1 MAISTVTEFAREL
14 KIPAK
19 VLVEQLRSAGIS
31 VENENSTVSDADKAK
46 LLENLHTERTQNTK
60 PRKITIMRRE
70 TSTIRQHDGQGG
82 AHTIEVEVRRRR
94 VFVKNTQAATDRA
107 AQMKAAREEMEA
119 RAREQLA
126 AKAAAEAATAK
137 KVETPAAA
145 PKMATPAPE
154 AKPTAATEVKT
165 EVAPKAEVKEAST
178 GSAEVK
184 KEVLSKVSETPAT
197 SEKAEVKAEQKKE
210 TAEEKPASAKPQEV
224 KPAVEKKTTEPKK
237 EEKAPAAS
245 NPKAEA
251 KPEAK
256 SQQKK
261 APMQQQNKP
270 RKGENQQK
278 AAKPVNATNARA
290 QQPKQPQK
298 PEVSAEERARLEAE
312 RNAARRKAQEEAEAI
327 RQMLARPK
335 VVLKAKATP
344 AAKGAPAAAPATKK
358 EEKKSEHRKGS
369 SQNNTAEKNEGNGGK
384 KGGFKGRGRN
394 DRSMNDNGWG
404 EDSRSHRAM
413 KTRGA
418 IDDGSEEETS
428 WRSRSRKPKR
438 DRNAAVAATPAEPI
452 VREVS
457 VPETIS
463 VADLARKMAVKAT
476 EVIKTLMKMGQMVT
490 INQMLDQD
498 TAMIIVEEM
507 GHKAVQAKI
516 DDPEALL
523 GELAGASQNYPAT
536 PRPPVVTIMGH
547 VDHGKTS
554 LLDYIRRAK
563 VAAGEAGGITQ
574 HIGAYHVKTPRGIVT
589 FLDTPGHEAFTAMR
603 ARGAQATDIVILVV
617 AADDGVMPQTKEAI
631 AHAKAAKV
639 PLVVAINKIDK
650 PEANPE
656 RVRNELVQNGV
667 MPEEYGGDVPFIP
680 VSAKTG
686 QGVDELLENLLL
698 QAEMLELKAPA
709 EGPAKGLV
717 VESRLDK
724 GRGPVASVLVQAGLL
739 KKGDIV
745 LVGQAY
751 GRVRAMNN
759 ELGKSVPEAGPSIPV
774 EILGLSDVPQAGD
787 VLLTVPDEKKA
798 REVALFR
805 QSRNRDVRLAQ
816 QQSARLDNAFNQ
828 NGDVKTLSVVIKAD
842 VQGSQEAIS
851 AALQKLSTD
860 EVRVQVVYSA
870 VGGISET
877 DVNLAAASRAI
888 IIGFNVRADAMAK
901 KTAETNAI
909 EIRYYNIIYDAID
922 DVKAAMS
929 GMLAPERKE
938 TGIGL
943 LEIRQTIHIPKVGLI
958 AGCRVMEGV
967 VRRGANVR
975 LIRDNVVVWTGELAS
990 LKHFKDDV
998 REVQAGNECGLSLK
1012 GHDDIKEGDQLEIF
1026 EVTEIARTL

>member
-1 MAISTVTEFAREL
+1 MANSTVTDFAREL
-14 KIPAK
+14 HIPAK
-19 VLVEQLRSAGIS
+19 VLVEQLRSAGIPVQS
-31 VENENSTVSDADKAK
+31 ETSAVSDADKAK
-46 LLENLHTERTQNTK
+46 LLEKLHTERTQNAK

-70 TSTIRQHDGQGG
+70 TTTIRQNDGQGG

-94 VFVKNTQAATDRA
+94 IFVKNTQAAQAARAELEAKAKAQVQAALDQKKA
-107 AQMKAAREEMEA
+107 AQEKSSV
-119 RAREQLA
+119 
-126 AKAAAEAATAK
+126 KT
-137 KVETPAAA
+137 VTP
-145 PKMATPAPE
+145 PPAP
-154 AKPTAATEVKT
+154 APVAVKPV
-165 EVAPKAEVKEAST
+165 
-178 GSAEVK
+178 
-184 KEVLSKVSETPAT
+184 TP
-197 SEKAEVKAEQKKE
+197 VKASQE
-210 TAEEKPASAKPQEV
+210 KPQEV
-224 KPAVEKKTTEPKK
+224 KAEPKVK
-237 EEKAPAAS
+237 AAPVAPAAPEA
-245 NPKAEA
+245 PKAASEVVKPA
-251 KPEAK
+251 QSQKVEPVAPVKKPETAASAQAPQGK
-256 SQQKK
+256 VGIADKPLVKEASK
-261 APMQQQNKP
+261 APV
-270 RKGENQQK
+270 
-278 AAKPVNATNARA
+278 KPVKETKGSVPKAIKPTAPSAQKVKEDAERDAARLKA
-290 QQPKQPQK
+290 QQ
-298 PEVSAEERARLEAE
+298 
-312 RNAARRKAQEEAEAI
+312 EAEAI

-335 VVLKAKATP
+335 VVLKAKPTP
-344 AAKGAPAAAPATKK
+344 VAKPVVK
-358 EEKKSEHRKGS
+358 EEKKPDRRKSADAPKSE
-369 SQNNTAEKNEGNGGK
+369 APK
-384 KGGFKGRGRN
+384 KGGFKNHGRSE
-394 DRSMNDNGWG
+394 RSGENAWG
-404 EDSRSHRAM
+404 EDSRTHRAL

-418 IDDGSEEETS
+418 IDGGSDEDTS
-428 WRSRSRKPKR
+428 WRSRSKKPKR
-438 DRNAAVAATPAEPI
+438 DRSNATPAGQAPAEPI

-498 TAMIIVEEM
+498 TAMIVVEEM
-507 GHKAVQAKI
+507 GHKAVQAKA

-523 GELAGASQNYPAT
+523 GELSETTTTYPEK

-639 PLVVAINKIDK
+639 PLVVAINKMDK

-667 MPEEYGGDVPFIP
+667 MPEEFGGDVPFIP

-686 QGVDELLENLLL
+686 LGVDELLENVLL

-717 VESRLDK
+717 IESRLDK
-724 GRGPVASVLVQAGLL
+724 GRGPVASVLVQSGLL

-745 LVGQAY
+745 LVGQVY

-759 ELGKSVPEAGPSIPV
+759 EMSKAVQQAGPSIPV

-805 QSRNRDVRLAQ
+805 QSRNRDVRLAK
-816 QQSARLDNAFNQ
+816 QQSARLDSAFNQ
-828 NGDVKTLSVVIKAD
+828 NGDVKTLSVIIKAD

-877 DVNLAAASRAI
+877 DVNLAAASHAI

-901 KTAETNAI
+901 KTAETDGI

-943 LEIRQTIHIPKVGLI
+943 LEIRQTIHVPKVGLI
-958 AGCRVMEGV
+958 AGCRVLEGV
-967 VRRGANVR
+967 VRRNASARQLRN
-975 LIRDNVVVWTGELAS
+975 NVVIWTGELAS

-1012 GHDDIKEGDQLEIF
+1012 GHDDIQVGDQLEIF
-1026 EVTEIARTL
+1026 EVTEVARTL

>member
-1 MAISTVTEFAREL
+1 MANSTVTDFAREL
-14 KIPAK
+14 HIPAK
-19 VLVEQLRSAGIS
+19 VLVEQLRSAGIPVQS
-31 VENENSTVSDADKAK
+31 ETSAVSDADKAK
-46 LLENLHTERTQNTK
+46 LLEKLHTERTQNAK

-70 TSTIRQHDGQGG
+70 TTTIRQNDGQGG

-94 VFVKNTQAATDRA
+94 IFVKNTQAAQAARAELEAKAKAQVQAALDQKKA
-107 AQMKAAREEMEA
+107 AQEKSSV
-119 RAREQLA
+119 
-126 AKAAAEAATAK
+126 KT
-137 KVETPAAA
+137 VTP
-145 PKMATPAPE
+145 PPVPAPV
-154 AKPTAATEVKT
+154 AVKPV
-165 EVAPKAEVKEAST
+165 
-178 GSAEVK
+178 
-184 KEVLSKVSETPAT
+184 TP
-197 SEKAEVKAEQKKE
+197 VKAPQE
-210 TAEEKPASAKPQEV
+210 KPQEV
-224 KPAVEKKTTEPKK
+224 KAEPKVK
-237 EEKAPAAS
+237 AAPVAPAAPEA
-245 NPKAEA
+245 PKAASEVVKPA
-251 KPEAK
+251 QSQKVEPVAPVKKPETAASAQAPQGK
-256 SQQKK
+256 VGIADKPLVKEASK
-261 APMQQQNKP
+261 APV
-270 RKGENQQK
+270 
-278 AAKPVNATNARA
+278 KPVKETKGSVPKAIKPTAPSAQKVKEDAERDAARLKA
-290 QQPKQPQK
+290 QQ
-298 PEVSAEERARLEAE
+298 
-312 RNAARRKAQEEAEAI
+312 EAEAI

-335 VVLKAKATP
+335 VVLKAKPTP
-344 AAKGAPAAAPATKK
+344 VAKPVVK
-358 EEKKSEHRKGS
+358 EEKKPDRRKSADAPKSE
-369 SQNNTAEKNEGNGGK
+369 APK
-384 KGGFKGRGRN
+384 KGGFKNHGRSE
-394 DRSMNDNGWG
+394 RSGENAWG
-404 EDSRSHRAM
+404 EDSRTHRAL

-418 IDDGSEEETS
+418 IDGGSDEDTS
-428 WRSRSRKPKR
+428 WRSRSKKPKR
-438 DRNAAVAATPAEPI
+438 DRSNATPAGQAPAEPI

-498 TAMIIVEEM
+498 TAMIVVEEM
-507 GHKAVQAKI
+507 GHKAVQAKA

-523 GELAGASQNYPAT
+523 GELSETTTTYPEK

-639 PLVVAINKIDK
+639 PLVVAINKMDK

-667 MPEEYGGDVPFIP
+667 MPEEFGGDVPFIP

-686 QGVDELLENLLL
+686 LGVDELLENVLL

-717 VESRLDK
+717 IESRLDK
-724 GRGPVASVLVQAGLL
+724 GRGPVASVLVQSGLL

-745 LVGQAY
+745 LVGQVY

-759 ELGKSVPEAGPSIPV
+759 EMSKAVQQAGPSIPV

-805 QSRNRDVRLAQ
+805 QSRNRDVRLAK
-816 QQSARLDNAFNQ
+816 QQSARLDSAFNQ
-828 NGDVKTLSVVIKAD
+828 NGDVKTLSVIIKAD

-877 DVNLAAASRAI
+877 DVNLAAASHAI

-901 KTAETNAI
+901 KTAETDGI
-909 EIRYYNIIYDAID
+909 EIRYYNIIYDALD

-943 LEIRQTIHIPKVGLI
+943 LEIRQTIHVPKVGLI
-958 AGCRVMEGV
+958 AGCRVLEGV
-967 VRRGANVR
+967 VRRNASARQLRN
-975 LIRDNVVVWTGELAS
+975 NVVIWTGELAS

-1012 GHDDIKEGDQLEIF
+1012 GHDDIQVGDQLEIF
-1026 EVTEIARTL
+1026 EVTEVARTL

>member
-1 MAISTVTEFAREL
+1 MANSTVTDFAREL
-14 KIPAK
+14 HIPAK
-19 VLVEQLRSAGIS
+19 VLVEQLRSAGIPVQS
-31 VENENSTVSDADKAK
+31 ETSAVSDADKAK
-46 LLENLHTERTQNTK
+46 LLEKLHTERTQNAK

-70 TSTIRQHDGQGG
+70 TTTIRQNDGQGG

-94 VFVKNTQAATDRA
+94 IFVKNTQAAQAARAELEAKAKAQVQAALDQKKA
-107 AQMKAAREEMEA
+107 AQEKSSV
-119 RAREQLA
+119 
-126 AKAAAEAATAK
+126 KT
-137 KVETPAAA
+137 VTP
-145 PKMATPAPE
+145 PPAP
-154 AKPTAATEVKT
+154 APVAVKPV
-165 EVAPKAEVKEAST
+165 
-178 GSAEVK
+178 
-184 KEVLSKVSETPAT
+184 TP
-197 SEKAEVKAEQKKE
+197 VKAPQE
-210 TAEEKPASAKPQEV
+210 KPQEV
-224 KPAVEKKTTEPKK
+224 KAEPKVK
-237 EEKAPAAS
+237 AAPVAPAAPEA
-245 NPKAEA
+245 PKAASEVVKPA
-251 KPEAK
+251 QSQKVEPVAPVKKPETAASAQAPQGK
-256 SQQKK
+256 VGIADKPLVKEASK
-261 APMQQQNKP
+261 APV
-270 RKGENQQK
+270 
-278 AAKPVNATNARA
+278 KPVKETKGSVPKAIKPTAPSAQKVKEDAERDAARLKA
-290 QQPKQPQK
+290 QQ
-298 PEVSAEERARLEAE
+298 
-312 RNAARRKAQEEAEAI
+312 EAEAI

-335 VVLKAKATP
+335 VVLKAKPTP
-344 AAKGAPAAAPATKK
+344 VAKPVVK
-358 EEKKSEHRKGS
+358 EEKKPDRRKSADAPKSE
-369 SQNNTAEKNEGNGGK
+369 APK
-384 KGGFKGRGRN
+384 KGGFKNHGRSE
-394 DRSMNDNGWG
+394 RSGENAWG
-404 EDSRSHRAM
+404 EDSRTHRAL

-418 IDDGSEEETS
+418 IDGGSDEDTS
-428 WRSRSRKPKR
+428 WRSRSKKPKR
-438 DRNAAVAATPAEPI
+438 DRSNATPAGQAPAEPI

-463 VADLARKMAVKAT
+463 VAGLARKMAVKAT
-476 EVIKTLMKMGQMVT
+476 EGSKTLMKMGQMVT

-498 TAMIIVEEM
+498 TAMIVVEEM
-507 GHKAVQAKI
+507 GHKAVQAKA

-523 GELAGASQNYPAT
+523 GELSETTTTYPEK

-639 PLVVAINKIDK
+639 PLVVAINKMDK

-667 MPEEYGGDVPFIP
+667 MPEEFGGDVPFIP

-686 QGVDELLENLLL
+686 LGVDELLENVLL

-717 VESRLDK
+717 IESRLDK
-724 GRGPVASVLVQAGLL
+724 GRGPVASVLVQSGLL

-745 LVGQAY
+745 LVGQVY

-759 ELGKSVPEAGPSIPV
+759 EMSKAVQQAGPSIPV

-805 QSRNRDVRLAQ
+805 QSRNRDVRLAK
-816 QQSARLDNAFNQ
+816 QQSARLDSAFNQ
-828 NGDVKTLSVVIKAD
+828 NGDVKTLSVIIKAD

-877 DVNLAAASRAI
+877 DVNLAAASHAI

-901 KTAETNAI
+901 KTAETDGI

-943 LEIRQTIHIPKVGLI
+943 LEIRQTIHVPKVGLI
-958 AGCRVMEGV
+958 AGCRVLEGV
-967 VRRGANVR
+967 VRRNASARQLRN
-975 LIRDNVVVWTGELAS
+975 NVVIWTGELAS

-1012 GHDDIKEGDQLEIF
+1012 GHDDIQVGDQLEIF
-1026 EVTEIARTL
+1026 EVTEVARTL

>member
-1 MAISTVTEFAREL
+1 MANSTVTDFAREL
-14 KIPAK
+14 HIPAK
-19 VLVEQLRSAGIS
+19 VLVEQLRSAGIPVQS
-31 VENENSTVSDADKAK
+31 ETSAVSDADKAK
-46 LLENLHTERTQNTK
+46 LLEKLHTERTQNAK

-70 TSTIRQHDGQGG
+70 TTTIRQNDGQGG

-94 VFVKNTQAATDRA
+94 IFVKNTQAAQAARAELEAKAKAQVQAALDQKKA
-107 AQMKAAREEMEA
+107 AQEKSSV
-119 RAREQLA
+119 
-126 AKAAAEAATAK
+126 KT
-137 KVETPAAA
+137 VTP
-145 PKMATPAPE
+145 PPAP
-154 AKPTAATEVKT
+154 APVAVKPV
-165 EVAPKAEVKEAST
+165 
-178 GSAEVK
+178 
-184 KEVLSKVSETPAT
+184 TP
-197 SEKAEVKAEQKKE
+197 VKAPQE
-210 TAEEKPASAKPQEV
+210 KPQEV
-224 KPAVEKKTTEPKK
+224 KAEPKVK
-237 EEKAPAAS
+237 AAPVAPAAPEA
-245 NPKAEA
+245 PKAASEVVKPA
-251 KPEAK
+251 QSQKVEPVAPVKKPETAASAQAPQGK
-256 SQQKK
+256 VGIADKPLVKEASK
-261 APMQQQNKP
+261 APV
-270 RKGENQQK
+270 
-278 AAKPVNATNARA
+278 KPVKETKGSVPKAIKPTAPSAQKVKEDAERDAARLKA
-290 QQPKQPQK
+290 QQ
-298 PEVSAEERARLEAE
+298 
-312 RNAARRKAQEEAEAI
+312 EAEAI

-335 VVLKAKATP
+335 VVLKAKPTP
-344 AAKGAPAAAPATKK
+344 VAKPVVK
-358 EEKKSEHRKGS
+358 EEKKPDRRKSADAPKSE
-369 SQNNTAEKNEGNGGK
+369 APK
-384 KGGFKGRGRN
+384 KGGFKNHGRPE
-394 DRSMNDNGWG
+394 RSGENAWG
-404 EDSRSHRAM
+404 EDSRTHRAL

-418 IDDGSEEETS
+418 IDGGSDTS
-428 WRSRSRKPKR
+428 WRSRSKKPKR
-438 DRNAAVAATPAEPI
+438 DRSNATPAGQAPAEPI

-498 TAMIIVEEM
+498 TAMIVVEEM
-507 GHKAVQAKI
+507 GHKAVQAKA

-523 GELAGASQNYPAT
+523 GELSETTTTYPEK

-639 PLVVAINKIDK
+639 PLVVAINKMDK

-667 MPEEYGGDVPFIP
+667 MPEEFGGDVPFIP

-686 QGVDELLENLLL
+686 LGVDELLENVLL

-717 VESRLDK
+717 IESRLDK
-724 GRGPVASVLVQAGLL
+724 GRGPVASVLVQSGLL

-745 LVGQAY
+745 LVGQVY

-759 ELGKSVPEAGPSIPV
+759 EMSKAVQQAGPSIPV

-805 QSRNRDVRLAQ
+805 QSRNRDVRLAK
-816 QQSARLDNAFNQ
+816 QQSARLDSAFNQ
-828 NGDVKTLSVVIKAD
+828 NGDVKTLSVIIKAD

-877 DVNLAAASRAI
+877 DVNLAAASHAI

-901 KTAETNAI
+901 KTAETDGI

-943 LEIRQTIHIPKVGLI
+943 LEIRQTIHVPKVGLI
-958 AGCRVMEGV
+958 AGCRVLEGV
-967 VRRGANVR
+967 VRRNASARQLRN
-975 LIRDNVVVWTGELAS
+975 NVVIWTGELAS

-1012 GHDDIKEGDQLEIF
+1012 GHDDIQVGDQLEIF
-1026 EVTEIARTL
+1026 EVTEVARTL

>member
-1 MAISTVTEFAREL
+1 MANSTVTDFAREL
-14 KIPAK
+14 HIPAK
-19 VLVEQLRSAGIS
+19 VLVEQLRSAGIPVQS
-31 VENENSTVSDADKAK
+31 ETSAVSDADKAK
-46 LLENLHTERTQNTK
+46 LLEKLHTERTQNAK

-70 TSTIRQHDGQGG
+70 TTTIRQNDGQGG

-94 VFVKNTQAATDRA
+94 IFVKNTQAAQAARAELEAKAKAQVQAALDQKKA
-107 AQMKAAREEMEA
+107 AQEKSSV
-119 RAREQLA
+119 
-126 AKAAAEAATAK
+126 KT
-137 KVETPAAA
+137 VTP
-145 PKMATPAPE
+145 PPAP
-154 AKPTAATEVKT
+154 APVAVKPV
-165 EVAPKAEVKEAST
+165 
-178 GSAEVK
+178 
-184 KEVLSKVSETPAT
+184 TP
-197 SEKAEVKAEQKKE
+197 VKAPQE
-210 TAEEKPASAKPQEV
+210 KPQEV
-224 KPAVEKKTTEPKK
+224 KAEPKVK
-237 EEKAPAAS
+237 AAPVAPAAPEA
-245 NPKAEA
+245 PKAASEVVKPA
-251 KPEAK
+251 QSQKVEPVAPVKKPETAASAQAPQGK
-256 SQQKK
+256 VGIADKPLVKEASK
-261 APMQQQNKP
+261 APV
-270 RKGENQQK
+270 
-278 AAKPVNATNARA
+278 KPVKETKGSVPKAIKPTAPSAQKVKEDAERDAARLKA
-290 QQPKQPQK
+290 QQ
-298 PEVSAEERARLEAE
+298 
-312 RNAARRKAQEEAEAI
+312 EAEAI

-335 VVLKAKATP
+335 VVLKAKPTP
-344 AAKGAPAAAPATKK
+344 VAKPVVK
-358 EEKKSEHRKGS
+358 EEKKPDRRKSADAPKSE
-369 SQNNTAEKNEGNGGK
+369 APK
-384 KGGFKGRGRN
+384 KGGFKNHGRSE
-394 DRSMNDNGWG
+394 RSGENAWG
-404 EDSRSHRAM
+404 EDSRTHRAL

-418 IDDGSEEETS
+418 IDGGSDEDTS
-428 WRSRSRKPKR
+428 WRSRSKKPKC
-438 DRNAAVAATPAEPI
+438 DRSNATPAGQAPAEPI

-498 TAMIIVEEM
+498 TAMIVVEEM
-507 GHKAVQAKI
+507 GHKAVQAKA

-523 GELAGASQNYPAT
+523 GELSETTTTYPEK

-639 PLVVAINKIDK
+639 PLVVAINKMDK

-667 MPEEYGGDVPFIP
+667 MPEEFGGDVPFIP

-686 QGVDELLENLLL
+686 LGVDELLENVLL

-717 VESRLDK
+717 IESRLDK
-724 GRGPVASVLVQAGLL
+724 GRGPVASVLVQSGLL

-745 LVGQAY
+745 LVGQVY

-759 ELGKSVPEAGPSIPV
+759 EMSKAVQQAGPSIPV

-805 QSRNRDVRLAQ
+805 QSRNRDVRLAK
-816 QQSARLDNAFNQ
+816 QQSARLDSAFNQ
-828 NGDVKTLSVVIKAD
+828 NGDVKTLSVIIKAD

-877 DVNLAAASRAI
+877 DVNLAAASHAI

-901 KTAETNAI
+901 KTAETDGI

-943 LEIRQTIHIPKVGLI
+943 LEIRQTIHVPKVGLI
-958 AGCRVMEGV
+958 AGCRVLEGV
-967 VRRGANVR
+967 VRRNASARQLRN
-975 LIRDNVVVWTGELAS
+975 NVVIWTGELAS

-1012 GHDDIKEGDQLEIF
+1012 GHDDIQVGDQLEIF
-1026 EVTEIARTL
+1026 EVTEVARTL

>member
-1 MAISTVTEFAREL
+1 MATSTVTDFSQEL
-14 KIPAK
+14 HIPAK
-19 VLVEQLRSAGIS
+19 VLVEQLKAAGIA
-31 VENENSTVSDADKAK
+31 VVDENSTVSDADKAK

-70 TSTIRQHDGQGG
+70 TSTIRQNDGQGG

-94 VFVKNTQAATDRA
+94 IFVKNTQAESARL
-107 AQMKAAREEMEA
+107 AQMKAAQAEIEAKAREELAKKEA
-119 RAREQLA
+119 EEK
-126 AKAAAEAATAK
+126 AKAQKAIEPTT
-137 KVETPAAA
+137 ESA
-145 PKMATPAPE
+145 PKPVPE
-154 AKPTAATEVKT
+154 AKIEPAKKEVP
-165 EVAPKAEVKEAST
+165 APKA
-178 GSAEVK
+178 
-184 KEVLSKVSETPAT
+184 L
-197 SEKAEVKAEQKKE
+197 
-210 TAEEKPASAKPQEV
+210 EEKPAPAKEKKKVPEAPKVKAQVKAENKAEKPKVKSEEKPAQKPAAKAQAKAEKPAKAQKPVDV
-224 KPAVEKKTTEPKK
+224 KPKV
-237 EEKAPAAS
+237 
-245 NPKAEA
+245 
-251 KPEAK
+251 
-256 SQQKK
+256 
-261 APMQQQNKP
+261 
-270 RKGENQQK
+270 
-278 AAKPVNATNARA
+278 AAKPAAKPAT
-290 QQPKQPQK
+290 
-298 PEVSAEERARLEAE
+298 PELSAKEKEAIEKERD
-312 RNAARRKAQEEAEAI
+312 AARRKAQEEAEAI

-335 VVLKAKATP
+335 VVLKAKTTPVNRP
-344 AAKGAPAAAPATKK
+344 AAPTK
-358 EEKKSEHRKGS
+358 EEKKADRKATSSSEERSES
-369 SQNNTAEKNEGNGGK
+369 SK
-384 KGGFKGRGRN
+384 KGGFKSRN
-394 DRSMNDNGWG
+394 KNERSGSDMGWG
-404 EDSRSHRAM
+404 EETRSHRAM

-418 IDDGSEEETS
+418 IDGGTEEEGS
-428 WRSRSRKPKR
+428 WHRSKKKR
-438 DRNAAVAATPAEPI
+438 DRHTPVATVMPTEPI

-463 VADLARKMAVKAT
+463 VAELARKMAVKAT

-498 TAMIIVEEM
+498 TAMIVVEEM

-523 GELAGASQNYPAT
+523 GELSQTSETYPEVA
-536 PRPPVVTIMGH
+536 RPPVVTIMGH

-667 MPEEYGGDVPFIP
+667 MPEEYGGDVPFMP

-724 GRGPVASVLVQAGLL
+724 GRGPVASVLIQSGLL

-759 ELGKSVPEAGPSIPV
+759 ELGKAVAAAGPSIPV

-787 VLLTVPDEKKA
+787 MLITVPDEKKA

-851 AALQKLSTD
+851 AALLKLSTD

-901 KTAETNAI
+901 KTAEANGI

-958 AGCRVMEGV
+958 AGCRVLEGV
-967 VRRGANVR
+967 VRRNASAR
-975 LIRDNVVVWTGELAS
+975 QLRDNVVIWTGELAS

-1026 EVTEIARTL
+1026 EVTEVARTL

>member
-1 MAISTVTEFAREL
+1 MANSTVTDFAREL
-14 KIPAK
+14 HIPAK
-19 VLVEQLRSAGIS
+19 VLVEQLRSAGIPVQS
-31 VENENSTVSDADKAK
+31 ETSAVSDADKAK
-46 LLENLHTERTQNTK
+46 LLEKLHTERTQNAK

-70 TSTIRQHDGQGG
+70 TTTIRQNDGQGG

-94 VFVKNTQAATDRA
+94 IFVKNTQAAQAARAELEAKAKAQVQAALDQKKA
-107 AQMKAAREEMEA
+107 AQEKSSV
-119 RAREQLA
+119 
-126 AKAAAEAATAK
+126 KT
-137 KVETPAAA
+137 VTP
-145 PKMATPAPE
+145 PPAP
-154 AKPTAATEVKT
+154 APVAVKPVTPVKT
-165 EVAPKAEVKEAST
+165 PQE
-178 GSAEVK
+178 
-184 KEVLSKVSETPAT
+184 
-197 SEKAEVKAEQKKE
+197 
-210 TAEEKPASAKPQEV
+210 KPQEV
-224 KPAVEKKTTEPKK
+224 KAEPKVK
-237 EEKAPAAS
+237 AAPVAPAAPEA
-245 NPKAEA
+245 PKAASEVVKPA
-251 KPEAK
+251 QSQKVEPVAPVKKPETAASAQAPQGK
-256 SQQKK
+256 VGIADKPLVKEASK
-261 APMQQQNKP
+261 APV
-270 RKGENQQK
+270 
-278 AAKPVNATNARA
+278 KPVKETKGSVPKAIKPTAPSEQKVKEDAERDAARLKA
-290 QQPKQPQK
+290 QQ
-298 PEVSAEERARLEAE
+298 
-312 RNAARRKAQEEAEAI
+312 EAEAI

-335 VVLKAKATP
+335 VVLKAKPTP
-344 AAKGAPAAAPATKK
+344 VAKPVVK
-358 EEKKSEHRKGS
+358 EEKKPDRRKSADAPKSE
-369 SQNNTAEKNEGNGGK
+369 APK
-384 KGGFKGRGRN
+384 KGGFKNHGRSE
-394 DRSMNDNGWG
+394 RSGENAWG
-404 EDSRSHRAM
+404 EDSRTHRAL

-418 IDDGSEEETS
+418 IDGGSDEDTS
-428 WRSRSRKPKR
+428 WRSRSKKPKR
-438 DRNAAVAATPAEPI
+438 DRSNATPAGQAPAEPI

-498 TAMIIVEEM
+498 TAMIVVEEM
-507 GHKAVQAKI
+507 GHKAVQAKA

-523 GELAGASQNYPAT
+523 GELSETTTTYPEK

-639 PLVVAINKIDK
+639 PLVVAINKMDK

-667 MPEEYGGDVPFIP
+667 MPEEFGGDVPFIP

-686 QGVDELLENLLL
+686 LGVDELLENVLL

-717 VESRLDK
+717 IESRLDK
-724 GRGPVASVLVQAGLL
+724 GRGPVASVLVQSGLL

-745 LVGQAY
+745 LVGQVY

-759 ELGKSVPEAGPSIPV
+759 EMSKAVQQAGPSIPV

-805 QSRNRDVRLAQ
+805 QSRNRDVRLAK
-816 QQSARLDNAFNQ
+816 QQSARLDSAFNQ
-828 NGDVKTLSVVIKAD
+828 NGDVKTLSVIIKAD

-877 DVNLAAASRAI
+877 DVNLAAASHAI

-901 KTAETNAI
+901 KTAETDGI

-943 LEIRQTIHIPKVGLI
+943 LEIRQTIHVPKVGLI
-958 AGCRVMEGV
+958 AGCRVLEGV
-967 VRRGANVR
+967 VRRNASARQLRN
-975 LIRDNVVVWTGELAS
+975 NVVIWTGELAS

-1012 GHDDIKEGDQLEIF
+1012 GHDDIQVGDQLEIF
-1026 EVTEIARTL
+1026 EVTEVARTL

>member
-1 MAISTVTEFAREL
+1 MANSTVTDFAREL
-14 KIPAK
+14 HIPAK
-19 VLVEQLRSAGIS
+19 VLVEQLRSAGIPVQS
-31 VENENSTVSDADKAK
+31 ETSAVSDADKAK
-46 LLENLHTERTQNTK
+46 LLEKLHTERTQNAK

-70 TSTIRQHDGQGG
+70 TTTIRQNDGQGG

-94 VFVKNTQAATDRA
+94 IFVKNTQAAQAARAELEAKAKAQVQAALDQKKA
-107 AQMKAAREEMEA
+107 AQEKSSV
-119 RAREQLA
+119 
-126 AKAAAEAATAK
+126 KT
-137 KVETPAAA
+137 VTP
-145 PKMATPAPE
+145 PPAP
-154 AKPTAATEVKT
+154 APVAVKPV
-165 EVAPKAEVKEAST
+165 
-178 GSAEVK
+178 
-184 KEVLSKVSETPAT
+184 TP
-197 SEKAEVKAEQKKE
+197 VKAPQE
-210 TAEEKPASAKPQEV
+210 KPQEV
-224 KPAVEKKTTEPKK
+224 KAEPKVK
-237 EEKAPAAS
+237 AAPVAPAAPEA
-245 NPKAEA
+245 PKAASEVVKPAQSQKVEPVAPVKKLETAASAQAPQGKVGIADKPLVKEA
-251 KPEAK
+251 
-256 SQQKK
+256 SK
-261 APMQQQNKP
+261 APV
-270 RKGENQQK
+270 
-278 AAKPVNATNARA
+278 KPVKETKGSVPKAIKPTAPSAQKVKEDAERDAARLKA
-290 QQPKQPQK
+290 QQ
-298 PEVSAEERARLEAE
+298 
-312 RNAARRKAQEEAEAI
+312 EAEAI

-335 VVLKAKATP
+335 VVLKAKPTP
-344 AAKGAPAAAPATKK
+344 VAKPVVK
-358 EEKKSEHRKGS
+358 EEKKPDRRKSADAPKSE
-369 SQNNTAEKNEGNGGK
+369 APK
-384 KGGFKGRGRN
+384 KGGFKNHGRSE
-394 DRSMNDNGWG
+394 RSGENAWG
-404 EDSRSHRAM
+404 EDSRTHRAL

-418 IDDGSEEETS
+418 IDGGSDEDTS
-428 WRSRSRKPKR
+428 WRSRSKKPKR
-438 DRNAAVAATPAEPI
+438 DRSNATPAGQAPAEPI

-498 TAMIIVEEM
+498 TAMIVVEEM
-507 GHKAVQAKI
+507 GHKAVQAKA

-523 GELAGASQNYPAT
+523 GELSETTTTYPEK

-639 PLVVAINKIDK
+639 PLVVAINKMDK

-667 MPEEYGGDVPFIP
+667 MPEEFGGDVPFIP

-686 QGVDELLENLLL
+686 LGVDELLENVLL

-717 VESRLDK
+717 IESRLDK
-724 GRGPVASVLVQAGLL
+724 GRGPVASVLVQSGLL

-745 LVGQAY
+745 LVGQVY

-759 ELGKSVPEAGPSIPV
+759 EMSKAVQQAGPSIPV

-805 QSRNRDVRLAQ
+805 QSRNRDVRLAK
-816 QQSARLDNAFNQ
+816 QQSARLDSAFNQ
-828 NGDVKTLSVVIKAD
+828 NGDVKTLSVIIKAD

-877 DVNLAAASRAI
+877 DVNLAAASHAI

-901 KTAETNAI
+901 KTAETDGI

-943 LEIRQTIHIPKVGLI
+943 LEIRQTIHVPKVGLI
-958 AGCRVMEGV
+958 AGCRVLEGV
-967 VRRGANVR
+967 VRRNASARQLRN
-975 LIRDNVVVWTGELAS
+975 NVVIWTGELAS

-1012 GHDDIKEGDQLEIF
+1012 GHDDIQVGDQLEIF
-1026 EVTEIARTL
+1026 EVTEVARTL

>member
-94 VFVKNTQAATDRA
+94 VFVKNTQAASDRA

-126 AKAAAEAATAK
+126 AKAVAEAAASK
-137 KVETPAAA
+137 KVETSAVAPKAAA
-145 PKMATPAPE
+145 PAPE
-154 AKPTAATEVKT
+154 VKPAAPEVKP
-165 EVAPKAEVKEAST
+165 EVAPKAEVKEASAAP
-178 GSAEVK
+178 AEVK
-184 KEVLSKVSETPAT
+184 KEVPPKVSVVAPTT
-197 SEKAEVKAEQKKE
+197 QKAEVKATEKKE
-210 TAEEKPASAKPQEV
+210 TAEEKPAAVKPQEV
-224 KPAVEKKTTEPKK
+224 KAAAEKKASEPKK
-237 EEKAPAAS
+237 EEKVPVVDK
-245 NPKAEA
+245 PKAEA
-251 KPEAK
+251 KAEAK
-256 SQQKK
+256 PQQKK
-261 APMQQQNKP
+261 APQQQQNKP

-278 AAKPVNATNARA
+278 GGKPVNAVNVRA

-298 PEVSAEERARLEAE
+298 PEVSAEEKARIEAE

-344 AAKGAPAAAPATKK
+344 VAKATPAAAPAAK
-358 EEKKSEHRKGS
+358 EEKKSEHRKA
-369 SQNNTAEKNEGNGGK
+369 SQSNNAEKSEGSGK

-418 IDDGSEEETS
+418 IDDGTEEETTS

-438 DRNAAVAATPAEPI
+438 DRNVAAVAAPAEPI

-523 GELAGASQNYPAT
+523 GELAGAAQNYPAT

-667 MPEEYGGDVPFIP
+667 MPEEYGGDVPFVP

-686 QGVDELLENLLL
+686 QGVDDLLENLLL

-717 VESRLDK
+717 IESRLDK
-724 GRGPVASVLVQAGLL
+724 GRGPVASVLVQTGLL

-967 VRRGANVR
+967 VRRSANVR

>member
-1 MAISTVTEFAREL
+1 MANSTVTDFAREL
-14 KIPAK
+14 HIPAK
-19 VLVEQLRSAGIS
+19 VLVEQLRSAGIPVQS
-31 VENENSTVSDADKAK
+31 ETSAVSDADKAK
-46 LLENLHTERTQNTK
+46 LLEKLHTERTQNAK

-70 TSTIRQHDGQGG
+70 TTTIRQNDGQGG

-94 VFVKNTQAATDRA
+94 IFVKNTQAAQAARAELEAKAKAQVQAALDQKKA
-107 AQMKAAREEMEA
+107 AQEKSSV
-119 RAREQLA
+119 
-126 AKAAAEAATAK
+126 KT
-137 KVETPAAA
+137 VTP
-145 PKMATPAPE
+145 PPAP
-154 AKPTAATEVKT
+154 APVAVKPV
-165 EVAPKAEVKEAST
+165 
-178 GSAEVK
+178 
-184 KEVLSKVSETPAT
+184 TP
-197 SEKAEVKAEQKKE
+197 VKAPQE
-210 TAEEKPASAKPQEV
+210 KPQEV
-224 KPAVEKKTTEPKK
+224 KAEPKVK
-237 EEKAPAAS
+237 AAPVAPAAPEA
-245 NPKAEA
+245 PKAASEVVKPA
-251 KPEAK
+251 QSQKVEPVAPVKKPETAASAQAPQGK
-256 SQQKK
+256 VGIADKPLVKEASK
-261 APMQQQNKP
+261 APV
-270 RKGENQQK
+270 
-278 AAKPVNATNARA
+278 KPVKETKGSVPKAIKPTAPSAQKVKEDAERDAARLKA
-290 QQPKQPQK
+290 QQ
-298 PEVSAEERARLEAE
+298 
-312 RNAARRKAQEEAEAI
+312 EAEAI

-335 VVLKAKATP
+335 VVLKAKPTP
-344 AAKGAPAAAPATKK
+344 VAKPVVK
-358 EEKKSEHRKGS
+358 EEKKPDRRKSADAPKSE
-369 SQNNTAEKNEGNGGK
+369 APK
-384 KGGFKGRGRN
+384 KGGFKNHGRSE
-394 DRSMNDNGWG
+394 RSGENAWG
-404 EDSRSHRAM
+404 EDSRTHRAL

-418 IDDGSEEETS
+418 IDGGSDEDTS
-428 WRSRSRKPKR
+428 WRSRSKKPKR
-438 DRNAAVAATPAEPI
+438 DRSNATPAGQAPTEPI

-498 TAMIIVEEM
+498 TAMIVVEEM
-507 GHKAVQAKI
+507 GHKAVQAKA

-523 GELAGASQNYPAT
+523 GELSETTTTYPEK

-639 PLVVAINKIDK
+639 PLVVAINKMDK

-667 MPEEYGGDVPFIP
+667 MPEEFGGDVPFIP

-686 QGVDELLENLLL
+686 LGVDELLENVLL

-717 VESRLDK
+717 IESRLDK
-724 GRGPVASVLVQAGLL
+724 GRGPVASVLVQSGLL

-745 LVGQAY
+745 LVGQVY

-759 ELGKSVPEAGPSIPV
+759 EMSKAVQQAGPSIPV

-805 QSRNRDVRLAQ
+805 QSRNRDVRLAK
-816 QQSARLDNAFNQ
+816 QQSARLDSAFNQ
-828 NGDVKTLSVVIKAD
+828 NGDVKTLSVIIKAD

-877 DVNLAAASRAI
+877 DVNLAAASHAI

-901 KTAETNAI
+901 KMAETDGI

-943 LEIRQTIHIPKVGLI
+943 LEIRQTIHVPKVGLI
-958 AGCRVMEGV
+958 AGCRVLEGV
-967 VRRGANVR
+967 VRRNASARQLRN
-975 LIRDNVVVWTGELAS
+975 NVVIWTGELAS

-1012 GHDDIKEGDQLEIF
+1012 GHDDIQVGDQLEIF
-1026 EVTEIARTL
+1026 EVTEVARTL

>member
-1 MAISTVTEFAREL
+1 MANSTVTDFAREL
-14 KIPAK
+14 HIPAK
-19 VLVEQLRSAGIS
+19 VLVEQLRSAGIPVQS
-31 VENENSTVSDADKAK
+31 ETSAVSDADKAK
-46 LLENLHTERTQNTK
+46 LLEKLHTERTQNAK

-70 TSTIRQHDGQGG
+70 TTTIRQNDGQGG

-94 VFVKNTQAATDRA
+94 IFVKNTQAAQAARAELEAKAKAQVQAALDQKKA
-107 AQMKAAREEMEA
+107 AQEKSSV
-119 RAREQLA
+119 
-126 AKAAAEAATAK
+126 KT
-137 KVETPAAA
+137 VTP
-145 PKMATPAPE
+145 PPAP
-154 AKPTAATEVKT
+154 APVAVKPV
-165 EVAPKAEVKEAST
+165 
-178 GSAEVK
+178 
-184 KEVLSKVSETPAT
+184 TP
-197 SEKAEVKAEQKKE
+197 VKAPQE
-210 TAEEKPASAKPQEV
+210 KPQEV
-224 KPAVEKKTTEPKK
+224 KAEPKVKAAPVASAAPEAPKAASEVVKPAQSQKVEPVAPVKKLETAASAQAPQGKVGIADKPLVK
-237 EEKAPAAS
+237 EASKAPVKPVKETKGS
-245 NPKAEA
+245 VPKAI
-251 KPEAK
+251 KPTAP
-256 SQQKK
+256 SAQKVK
-261 APMQQQNKP
+261 EDAE
-270 RKGENQQK
+270 RD
-278 AAKPVNATNARA
+278 AARLKA
-290 QQPKQPQK
+290 QQ
-298 PEVSAEERARLEAE
+298 
-312 RNAARRKAQEEAEAI
+312 EAEAI

-335 VVLKAKATP
+335 VVLKAKPTP
-344 AAKGAPAAAPATKK
+344 VAKPVVK
-358 EEKKSEHRKGS
+358 EEKKPDRRKSADAPKSE
-369 SQNNTAEKNEGNGGK
+369 APK
-384 KGGFKGRGRN
+384 KGGFKNHGRSE
-394 DRSMNDNGWG
+394 RSGENAWG
-404 EDSRSHRAM
+404 EDSRTHRAL

-418 IDDGSEEETS
+418 IDGGSDEDTS
-428 WRSRSRKPKR
+428 WRSRSKKPKR
-438 DRNAAVAATPAEPI
+438 DRSNATPAGQAPAEPI

-498 TAMIIVEEM
+498 TAMIVVEEM
-507 GHKAVQAKI
+507 GHKAVQAKA

-523 GELAGASQNYPAT
+523 GELSETTTTYPEK

-639 PLVVAINKIDK
+639 PLVVAINKMDK

-667 MPEEYGGDVPFIP
+667 MPEEFGGDVPFIP

-686 QGVDELLENLLL
+686 LGVDELLENVLL

-717 VESRLDK
+717 IESRLDK
-724 GRGPVASVLVQAGLL
+724 GRGPVASVLVQSGLL

-745 LVGQAY
+745 LVGQVY

-759 ELGKSVPEAGPSIPV
+759 EMSKAVQQAGPSIPV

-805 QSRNRDVRLAQ
+805 QSRNRDVRLAK
-816 QQSARLDNAFNQ
+816 QQSARLDSAFNQ
-828 NGDVKTLSVVIKAD
+828 NGDVKTLSVIIKAD

-877 DVNLAAASRAI
+877 DVNLAAASHAI

-901 KTAETNAI
+901 KTAETDGI

-943 LEIRQTIHIPKVGLI
+943 LEIRQTIHVPKVGLI
-958 AGCRVMEGV
+958 AGCRVLEGV
-967 VRRGANVR
+967 VRRNASARQLRN
-975 LIRDNVVVWTGELAS
+975 NVVIWTGELAS

-1012 GHDDIKEGDQLEIF
+1012 GHDDIQVGDQLEIF
-1026 EVTEIARTL
+1026 EVTEVARTL

>member
-1 MAISTVTEFAREL
+1 MANSTVTDFAREL
-14 KIPAK
+14 HIPAK
-19 VLVEQLRSAGIS
+19 VLVEQLRSAGIPVQS
-31 VENENSTVSDADKAK
+31 ETSAVSDADKAK
-46 LLENLHTERTQNTK
+46 LLEKLHTERTQNAK

-70 TSTIRQHDGQGG
+70 TTTIRQNDGQGG

-94 VFVKNTQAATDRA
+94 IFVKNTQAAQAARAELEAKAKAQVQAALDQKKA
-107 AQMKAAREEMEA
+107 AQEKSSV
-119 RAREQLA
+119 
-126 AKAAAEAATAK
+126 KT
-137 KVETPAAA
+137 VTP
-145 PKMATPAPE
+145 PPAP
-154 AKPTAATEVKT
+154 APVAVKPV
-165 EVAPKAEVKEAST
+165 
-178 GSAEVK
+178 
-184 KEVLSKVSETPAT
+184 TP
-197 SEKAEVKAEQKKE
+197 VKAPQE
-210 TAEEKPASAKPQEV
+210 KPQEV
-224 KPAVEKKTTEPKK
+224 KAEPKVK
-237 EEKAPAAS
+237 AAPVAPAAPEA
-245 NPKAEA
+245 PKAASEVVKPA
-251 KPEAK
+251 QSQKVEPVAPVKKPETAASAQAPQGK
-256 SQQKK
+256 VGIADKPLVKEASK
-261 APMQQQNKP
+261 APV
-270 RKGENQQK
+270 
-278 AAKPVNATNARA
+278 KPVKETKGSVPKAIKPTAPSAQKVKEDAERDAARLKA
-290 QQPKQPQK
+290 QQ
-298 PEVSAEERARLEAE
+298 
-312 RNAARRKAQEEAEAI
+312 EAEAI

-335 VVLKAKATP
+335 VVLKAKPTP
-344 AAKGAPAAAPATKK
+344 VAKPVVK
-358 EEKKSEHRKGS
+358 EEKKPDRRKSADAPKSE
-369 SQNNTAEKNEGNGGK
+369 APK
-384 KGGFKGRGRN
+384 KGGFKNHGRSE
-394 DRSMNDNGWG
+394 RSGENAWG
-404 EDSRSHRAM
+404 EDSRTHRAL

-418 IDDGSEEETS
+418 IDGGSDEDTS
-428 WRSRSRKPKR
+428 WRSRSKKPKR
-438 DRNAAVAATPAEPI
+438 DRSNATPAGQAPAEPI

-498 TAMIIVEEM
+498 TAMIVVEEM
-507 GHKAVQAKI
+507 GHKAVQAKA

-523 GELAGASQNYPAT
+523 GELSETTTTYPEK

-639 PLVVAINKIDK
+639 PLVVAINKMDK

-667 MPEEYGGDVPFIP
+667 MPEEFGGDVPFIP

-686 QGVDELLENLLL
+686 LGVDELLENVLL

-717 VESRLDK
+717 IESRLDK
-724 GRGPVASVLVQAGLL
+724 GRGPVASVLVQSALL
-739 KKGDIV
+739 KKGDIL
-745 LVGQAY
+745 LVGQLY

-759 ELGKSVPEAGPSIPV
+759 EMSKAVQQAGPSIPV

-805 QSRNRDVRLAQ
+805 QSRNRDVRLAK
-816 QQSARLDNAFNQ
+816 QQSARLDSAFNQ
-828 NGDVKTLSVVIKAD
+828 NGDVKTLSVIIKAD

-877 DVNLAAASRAI
+877 DVNLAAASHAI

-901 KTAETNAI
+901 KMAETDGI

-943 LEIRQTIHIPKVGLI
+943 LEIRQTIHVPKVGLI
-958 AGCRVMEGV
+958 AGCRVLEGV
-967 VRRGANVR
+967 VRRNASARQLRN
-975 LIRDNVVVWTGELAS
+975 NVVIWTGELAS

-1012 GHDDIKEGDQLEIF
+1012 GHDDIQVGDQLEIF
-1026 EVTEIARTL
+1026 EVTEVARTL

>member
-1 MAISTVTEFAREL
+1 MANSTVTDFAREL
-14 KIPAK
+14 HIPAK
-19 VLVEQLRSAGIS
+19 VLVEQLRSAGIPVQS
-31 VENENSTVSDADKAK
+31 ETSAVSDADKAK
-46 LLENLHTERTQNTK
+46 LLEKLHTERTQNAK

-70 TSTIRQHDGQGG
+70 TTTIRQNDGQGG

-94 VFVKNTQAATDRA
+94 IFVKNTQAAQAARAELEAKAKAQVQAALDQKKA
-107 AQMKAAREEMEA
+107 AQEKSSV
-119 RAREQLA
+119 
-126 AKAAAEAATAK
+126 KT
-137 KVETPAAA
+137 VTP
-145 PKMATPAPE
+145 PPAP
-154 AKPTAATEVKT
+154 APVAVKPV
-165 EVAPKAEVKEAST
+165 
-178 GSAEVK
+178 
-184 KEVLSKVSETPAT
+184 TP
-197 SEKAEVKAEQKKE
+197 VKAPQE
-210 TAEEKPASAKPQEV
+210 KPQEV
-224 KPAVEKKTTEPKK
+224 KAEPKVK
-237 EEKAPAAS
+237 AAPVAPAAPEA
-245 NPKAEA
+245 PKAASEVVKPA
-251 KPEAK
+251 QSQKVEPVAPVKKPETAASAQAPQGK
-256 SQQKK
+256 VGIADKPLVKEASK
-261 APMQQQNKP
+261 APV
-270 RKGENQQK
+270 
-278 AAKPVNATNARA
+278 KPVKETKGSVPKAIKPTAPSAQKVKEDAERDAARLKA
-290 QQPKQPQK
+290 QQ
-298 PEVSAEERARLEAE
+298 
-312 RNAARRKAQEEAEAI
+312 EAEAI

-335 VVLKAKATP
+335 VVLKAKPTP
-344 AAKGAPAAAPATKK
+344 VAKPVVK
-358 EEKKSEHRKGS
+358 EEKKPNRRKSADAPKSE
-369 SQNNTAEKNEGNGGK
+369 APK
-384 KGGFKGRGRN
+384 KGGFKNHGRSE
-394 DRSMNDNGWG
+394 RSGENAWG
-404 EDSRSHRAM
+404 EDSRTHRAL

-418 IDDGSEEETS
+418 IDGGSDEDTS
-428 WRSRSRKPKR
+428 WRSRSKKPKR
-438 DRNAAVAATPAEPI
+438 DRSNATPAGQAPAEPI

-498 TAMIIVEEM
+498 TAMIVVEEM
-507 GHKAVQAKI
+507 GHKAVQAKA

-523 GELAGASQNYPAT
+523 GELSETTTTYPEK

-639 PLVVAINKIDK
+639 PLVVAINKMDK

-667 MPEEYGGDVPFIP
+667 MPEEFGGDVPFIP

-686 QGVDELLENLLL
+686 LGVDELLENVLL

-717 VESRLDK
+717 IESRLDK
-724 GRGPVASVLVQAGLL
+724 GRGPVASVLVQSGLL

-745 LVGQAY
+745 LVGQVY

-759 ELGKSVPEAGPSIPV
+759 EMSKAVQQAGPSIPV

-805 QSRNRDVRLAQ
+805 QSRNRDVRLAK
-816 QQSARLDNAFNQ
+816 QQSARLDSAFNQ
-828 NGDVKTLSVVIKAD
+828 NGDVKTLSVIIKAD

-877 DVNLAAASRAI
+877 DVNLAAASHAI

-901 KTAETNAI
+901 KTAETDGI

-943 LEIRQTIHIPKVGLI
+943 LEIRQTIHVPKVGLI
-958 AGCRVMEGV
+958 AGCRVLEGV
-967 VRRGANVR
+967 VRRNASARQLRN
-975 LIRDNVVVWTGELAS
+975 NVVIWTGELAS

-1012 GHDDIKEGDQLEIF
+1012 GHDDIQVGDQLEIF
-1026 EVTEIARTL
+1026 EVTEVARTL